1 MRILAVN
8 GSPRGAKGNTEV
20 LLQAFLK
27 GAVSSGAQ
35 AETVYLKDKEIKH
48 CRGCYTCWGKTP
60 GRCVHKDDMADLL
73 ELRRCADVIVYA
85 TPLYVYTVS
94 GLMKDFMD
102 RSLPMAMPYIEK
114 HGDRYVHPRRYQEKE
129 NQIEKMVLIS
139 NAGFPDRKY
148 FSALSEMFRI
158 LGSSPN
164 VDLVG
169 MVLCSGGPLLTN
181 PHLHEM
187 VQWYID
193 ACETAGR
200 ELVEAGHIT
209 AATQAVLD
217 RDLTTDVDNY
227 MSNVNKLWDAVLSG
241 KVPFNL

>member
-102 RSLPMAMPYIEK
+102 RSLPLAMPHIVKY
-114 HGDRYVHPRRYQEKE
+114 GDRYAHPRRYPEK
-129 NQIEKMVLIS
+129 QDKKDKIVLIS

-164 VDLVG
+164 ADLAG
-169 MVLCSGGPLLTN
+169 MILCSGGPLLSN
-181 PHLHEM
+181 PQLHEM

-193 ACETAGR
+193 ACENAGR

-209 AATQAVLD
+209 AETQAILD

-227 MSNVNKLWDAVLSG
+227 MSNVNKIWDAVLSG
-241 KVPFNL
+241 QVPFNL